1 MTQYTRNAD
10 GSYTAVGG
18 NVGVADNV
26 VNNIVTNGGKTL
38 EKVALYVMG
47 ILQASGAV
55 TFSHLSPTWG
65 AGICAAILAGLH
77 ISTPT
82 PKSGPG
88 QL

>member
-1 MTQYTRNAD
+1 MSTTGNAVTD
-10 GSYTAVGG
+10 LINSLF
-18 NVGVADNV
+18 
-26 VNNIVTNGGKTL
+26 TNGGKTL

-47 ILQASGAV
+47 ILQASGVV

-65 AGICAAILAGLH
+65 TGIIAAILTGLH

>member
-1 MTQYTRNAD
+1 MSATPNPLSD
-10 GSYTAVGG
+10 LINSLF
-18 NVGVADNV
+18 
-26 VNNIVTNGGKTL
+26 TNGGKTL
-38 EKVALYVMG
+38 EKVALYVIG
-47 ILQASGAV
+47 ILQASGVV

-65 AGICAAILAGLH
+65 TAIVAAILTGLH